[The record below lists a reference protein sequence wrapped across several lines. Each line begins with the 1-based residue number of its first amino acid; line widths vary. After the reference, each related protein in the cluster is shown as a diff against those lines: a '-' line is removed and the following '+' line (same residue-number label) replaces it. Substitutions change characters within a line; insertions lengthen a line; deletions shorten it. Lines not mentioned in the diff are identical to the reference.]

1 MYIIY
6 KHRILSFM
14 KVTAGG
20 DILWCVK
27 CLVYE
32 CYCTK
37 MGGPPSSS
45 LAPTYIPTKDNR
57 VLTLQDSPKCPLVV
71 ILSSHL
77 SKESF
82 KTKIPSKPLM
92 KQMVGH

>member
-37 MGGPPSSS
+37 MGGPSS
-45 LAPTYIPTKDNR
+45 LAPIF
-57 VLTLQDSPKCPLVV
+57 QPKTTE
-71 ILSSHL
+71 SSHYKTHQSVHLL
-77 SKESF
+77 SFFPVIFFQKSPLKQKF
-82 KTKIPSKPLM
+82 HPS
-92 KQMVGH
+92 H